1 MAINRITQ
9 AADIIKADN
18 LAVQPSSAPLA
29 SLSSYEP
36 LSTSLPSSIPGD
48 SDSAASTVQTLPSVS
63 LLGDGIS
70 LVSSG
75 SQLFSSAMPSA
86 TMTPYLQGSSST
98 SPNTLPPSFLSVF
111 APVLTVSESLLPTYS
126 STAEAS
132 PFSNTM
138 TDFSSV
144 SSSERS
150 TTPKLTQVVTAHVVT
165 VTNTETAT
173 TVGGTDMSGVGSA
186 GLGSSSLVL
195 PPAVASVLSSLVLAD
210 STSGEIE
217 VLKFSPSDP

>member
-1 MAINRITQ
+1 MSFNRSTQ
-9 AADIIKADN
+9 AAEIIKADN
-18 LAVQPSSAPLA
+18 LAVQPSSVPSA
-29 SLSSYEP
+29 SSSGYES
-36 LSTSLPSSIPGD
+36 LSTSLPSRIPGY
-48 SDSAASTVQTLPSVS
+48 SSTVQTHPSVS
-63 LLGDGIS
+63 FLGAGIS

-86 TMTPYLQGSSST
+86 TTTPDLQGSSST

-111 APVLTVSESLLPTYS
+111 APVPTVPESLLPTYS

-132 PFSNTM
+132 PVSNAV

-150 TTPKLTQVVTAHVVT
+150 TAPEFTQVVTVDVVT
-165 VTNTETAT
+165 VTVTETAT
-173 TVGGTDMSGVGSA
+173 TVGGTDMSGVGIA

-195 PPAVASVLSSLVLAD
+195 PPAVAFVLSSLVLAD

-217 VLKFSPSDP
+217 ALNSFPSDP